1 MTDLCYLFDGL
12 RGGGA
17 TQGLGAVGLA
27 AAIDA
32 DENMFGT
39 PPAATTPHQ
48 VNSPMFSFFTE
59 SLTSTPVSSPSRQ
72 GHGSSPLSSPSNP
85 YRRSLFSRPL
95 LHQAVHQAVNRC
107 ATTMQED
114 MSTAGGQLTNE
125 YAALC
130 LEAKRI
136 ETEMKRLGHE
146 LRSVHDHMRRICQ
159 AGGNNVM
166 EEVKAEDMAQGVDD
180 EVENGDDGPA
190 TVKKSLS
197 TALSMI
203 QRIMPDFAWA
213 VHVDNE
219 LSAAE
224 IDTAFDPV
232 AADIHVKTTLG
243 YGLQESEFPRRFI
256 DYSTTKVGEE
266 TISWRSATAYV
277 FTVLMKRNYHRF
289 PTEKE
294 TAVFW
299 ALDVATTLR
308 NRWSTRF
315 SRSKKKNKQE
325 QA

>member
-1 MTDLCYLFDGL
+1 MADYSGESS
-12 RGGGA
+12 G
-17 TQGLGAVGLA
+17 
-27 AAIDA
+27 
-32 DENMFGT
+32 DENMEAAAGEAAAGEAAAGEAAAGEAAAGEAAVAGKKPRGAVVKEKKRQREKEQKKRDREKEALGF
-39 PPAATTPHQ
+39 PAPAPATASAPATTASGYK
-48 VNSPMFSFFTE
+48 VCKTW
-59 SLTSTPVSSPSRQ
+59 L
-72 GHGSSPLSSPSNP
+72 
-85 YRRSLFSRPL
+85 
-95 LHQAVHQAVNRC
+95 
-107 ATTMQED
+107 
-114 MSTAGGQLTNE
+114 
-125 YAALC
+125 
-130 LEAKRI
+130 
-136 ETEMKRLGHE
+136 E
-146 LRSVHDHMRRICQ
+146 LR
-159 AGGNNVM
+159 GF
-166 EEVKAEDMAQGVDD
+166 EV
-180 EVENGDDGPA
+180 VENGDDGPG

-224 IDTAFDPV
+224 IDAAFNPV
-232 AADIHVKTTLG
+232 AADMHVKTTFG
-243 YGLQESEFPRRFI
+243 YGLQDSEFPRLFV
-256 DYSTTKVGEE
+256 DYSTTKFGEE

-277 FTVLMKRNYHRF
+277 FTVLMKRKYHRL